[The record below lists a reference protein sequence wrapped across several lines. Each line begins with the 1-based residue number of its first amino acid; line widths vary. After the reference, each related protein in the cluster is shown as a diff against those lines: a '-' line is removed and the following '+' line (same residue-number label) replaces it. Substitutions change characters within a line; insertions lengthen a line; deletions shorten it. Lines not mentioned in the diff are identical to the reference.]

1 MTTVKVC
8 AGITTPEALILV
20 NDILFSTVL
29 NIQTG
34 VNAKFELV
42 NVLVTVAQDVDVVD
56 ICKLDGKIIFMRPL
70 EERGSRV
77 VRVKL
82 YEVMEFTVGVV
93 TADVPERVLGVAV
106 RVVVPWIF
114 LKPFLLNVRVNAPVV
129 YTEGGAI

>member
-1 MTTVKVC
+1 MPLMTTVKVC

-42 NVLVTVAQDVDVVD
+42 SVLVTVAQDVDVVD

-82 YEVMEFTVGVV
+82 
-93 TADVPERVLGVAV
+93 
-106 RVVVPWIF
+106 
-114 LKPFLLNVRVNAPVV
+114 
-129 YTEGGAI
+129 